1 MSGCV
6 NVSNKNASVTL
17 MNTSMAY
24 IVNGGWVKAA
34 ELSAR
39 INDHDDIKCVFDK
52 DYVYVD
58 SNAGGDYID
67 QVVDEEL
74 TNMNSDV
81 YPNEEFFTSVVG
93 KIINDDLGG
102 VSIGYVDEFHD
113 HDENWFK
120 IFGVSWRDSW
130 IKIEL
135 SKDGDSDLFVDGSN
149 IPVPQSMSV
158 DECFGEIKKRIV
170 TLIPF

>member
-1 MSGCV
+1 MV
-6 NVSNKNASVTL
+6 DNHVSVTL
-17 MNTSMAY
+17 MNTSMTY

-39 INDHDDIKCVFDK
+39 INKGDNIRCDFDR
-52 DYVYVD
+52 DYIYVD
-58 SNAGGDYID
+58 SAYGSDYID
-67 QVVDEEL
+67 ELVDEEL
-74 TNMNSDV
+74 TNMNVDV
-81 YPNEEFFTSVVG
+81 YPNEDFVTDVIG
-93 KIINDDLGG
+93 KIINDDLGE

-120 IFGVSWRDSW
+120 NFGVDWRDSS
-130 IKIEL
+130 ILFSL
-135 SKDGDSDLFVDGSN
+135 SKDGLFELSVDRKN

>member
-1 MSGCV
+1 MTDNHV
-6 NVSNKNASVTL
+6 SVTL
-17 MNTSMAY
+17 MNTSMTY

-39 INDHDDIKCVFDK
+39 VNKYDDIKSQFEL
-52 DYVYVD
+52 
-58 SNAGGDYID
+58 DYI
-67 QVVDEEL
+67 DEEL
-74 TNMNSDV
+74 TNMDDDI
-81 YPNEEFFTSVVG
+81 YPNEDFVTDVIG

-102 VSIGYVDEFHD
+102 VSIGYVDEFDD
-113 HDENWFK
+113 HNDIWHK
-120 IFGVSWRDSW
+120 IYGVKWRDSW

-135 SKDGDSDLFVDGSN
+135 SKDGDFKLIVDGAN

>member
-1 MSGCV
+1 MS
-6 NVSNKNASVTL
+6 NNHVSATL
-17 MNTSMAY
+17 MNTSMTY
-24 IVNGGWVKAA
+24 IVNGGWAKAA

-39 INDHDDIKCVFDK
+39 IDKYDDIKSQLEFD
-52 DYVYVD
+52 YIYVD
-58 SNAGGDYID
+58 STAGSDHVWQII
-67 QVVDEEL
+67 DEEL
-74 TNMNSDV
+74 MNMDDDI
-81 YPNEEFFTSVVG
+81 YPNEDFVTDVIG

-120 IFGVSWRDSW
+120 IYGLKWRDSW

-135 SKDGDSDLFVDGSN
+135 SKDGDFKLVVDGSN
-149 IPVPQSMSV
+149 IPVPQSMNV
-158 DECFGEIKKRIV
+158 DECFEEIKKRIV